1 MALTRW
7 RPSQGMT
14 LRDAVQQLME
24 DAFIDAY
31 PTGANLTSSIF
42 PVDIRETQDG
52 YEVDAAIPGARPE
65 DIEVTATGNTVM
77 IKAEVHD
84 HRHDDEHEGQGRQ
97 PLRRERYT
105 GVVQRAFTLPGEI
118 DPNRVDASFEHGV
131 LCVKLPKSEATKP
144 KRVRIHSNGN
154 GSKTVEAR
162 SQQ

>member
-14 LRDAVQQLME
+14 LRDAMQQLME
-24 DAFIDAY
+24 DAFIDSY

-52 YEVDAAIPGARPE
+52 YEVDASIPGARPE

-77 IKAEVHD
+77 IKAEIGD
-84 HRHDDEHEGQGRQ
+84 HRHDDEDDTPARQ
-97 PLRRERYT
+97 PLRQERFT
-105 GVVQRAFTLPGEI
+105 GVLQRAFTLPGEI
-118 DPNRVDASFEHGV
+118 DANTVDATFEHGV

-144 KRVRIHSNGN
+144 KRVEIHSNGN

-162 SQQ
+162 SRQ